1 MYFKTF
7 EISRFYSQNANPKF
21 FLMQEGF
28 AVADVCV
35 EETVKGFYGHLY
47 ALVVSQ
53 LRVGVYM
60 KEIWHS

>member
-1 MYFKTF
+1 
-7 EISRFYSQNANPKF
+7 
-21 FLMQEGF
+21 MQEGF

-47 ALVVSQ
+47 MYALVVSQ

>member
-1 MYFKTF
+1 
-7 EISRFYSQNANPKF
+7 
-21 FLMQEGF
+21 MQEGF
-28 AVADVCV
+28 TVADVCV

-60 KEIWHS
+60 KEIWHSRVMSKVA